1 LAKVAGYKIN
11 IQKLVAFLYT
21 NNEQIEKEIGEMIP
35 FTIAL
40 KTIKYLQVNLTKE
53 IKDLLNENCKLL
65 KSEIEDIRRWKDL
78 PSSWIGKVNIVKWP

>member
-53 IKDLLNENCKLL
+53 IKDLLNENCKY
-65 KSEIEDIRRWKDL
+65 
-78 PSSWIGKVNIVKWP
+78 